1 MTAGKKIEV
10 RLEQDENAWLK
21 LIGETG
27 DLARMILKER
37 SDHKDEIKKLIEKI
51 DQLHARV
58 DQLEEKLIPILT
70 QKDESNDKTE
80 TN

>member
-1 MTAGKKIEV
+1 MTAGKKLEV

-37 SDHKDEIKKLIEKI
+37 SDHKEEMQKLIEKI

-58 DQLEEKLIPILT
+58 DQLEEKLIPFLT
-70 QKDESNDKTE
+70 KEIKPSENNE
-80 TN
+80 AN

>member
-37 SDHKDEIKKLIEKI
+37 SDHKEEMQKLIEKI

-58 DQLEEKLIPILT
+58 DQLEEKLIPFLT
-70 QKDESNDKTE
+70 KEIKPSENNE
-80 TN
+80 AN

>member
-1 MTAGKKIEV
+1 MTSGKKIEV

-37 SDHKDEIKKLIEKI
+37 SDHKEEMQKLIEKI

-58 DQLEEKLIPILT
+58 DQLEEKLIPFLT
-70 QKDESNDKTE
+70 KEIKPSENNE
-80 TN
+80 AN

>member
-1 MTAGKKIEV
+1 MTIGKKIEV

-37 SDHKDEIKKLIEKI
+37 DEHKKEISRLIEKI
-51 DQLHARV
+51 DQLHTRV
-58 DQLEEKLIPILT
+58 DQLEEKLIPFLT
-70 QKDESNDKTE
+70 KEIKPNENNE